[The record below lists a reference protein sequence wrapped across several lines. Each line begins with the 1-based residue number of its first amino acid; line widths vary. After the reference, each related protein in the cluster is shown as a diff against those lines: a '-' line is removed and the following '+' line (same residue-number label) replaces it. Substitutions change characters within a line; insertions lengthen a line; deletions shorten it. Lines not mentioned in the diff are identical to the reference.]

1 MVDSML
7 SQDTVMVILFF
18 QLKKQMVNGIGV
30 LMPGVEK
37 VKKKAN
43 FKQHMEFTVFK
54 EVFM

>member
-1 MVDSML
+1 ML
-7 SQDTVMVILFF
+7 SQDIVMEILFL

-43 FKQHMEFTVFK
+43 FKQHMEFIVIK
-54 EVFM
+54 VVFM